1 MIRTIVSDL
10 GGILLRFDN
19 TIFLRKLAPFT
30 SHSPEEIRRVT
41 HDNLDLAILFEKGAV
56 SPLDFYKNVKELL
69 ELTASY
75 EEFYALYVDIFS
87 LDPAVLDLFRRLRP
101 FYKMAL
107 LSNTDVMRW
116 TFIKRRF
123 PEILIF
129 DAYGLSFDLG
139 AMKPDPTVYL
149 DVLAQT
155 GTQPGEA
162 LFIDDLSENV
172 VGAQRMGLNGFVF
185 RPGQDLEGELARL
198 GVGVGK
204 TLPS

>member
-10 GGILLRFDN
+10 GGILLTFDN
-19 TIFLRKLAPFT
+19 TIFFRALAPFT

-41 HDNLDLAILFEKGAV
+41 HDNLDLAVLFEKGAV
-56 SPLDFYKNVKELL
+56 SPLDFYKNVRELL
-69 ELTASY
+69 DLKAGY
-75 EEFYALYVDIFS
+75 EEFYALYVDIFR
-87 LDPAVLDLFRRLRP
+87 LQPAVLDLFRRLRP

-107 LSNTDVMRW
+107 LSNTDIMRW

-139 AMKPDPTVYL
+139 AMKPDPSVYL
-149 DVLAQT
+149 DVLDQI
-155 GTQPGEA
+155 GTAPGEA
-162 LFIDDLSENV
+162 LFIDDLAENV
-172 VGAQRMGLNGFVF
+172 AGAERMGMHGIVF
-185 RPGQDLEGELARL
+185 GPGRDLENELARL
-198 GVGVGK
+198 GVAAGK